1 MSARSEIRISRWTG
15 EIIPPGLSLL
25 ATAARAEGYL
35 FLARLQDEWASG
47 AIRFAGQG
55 ECLFVAEIGNDLVG
69 IGGIC
74 CDPYQ
79 LDSSVGRLRHVY
91 IDKVFRSQ
99 GIGRELVRACL
110 TCSGAQFR
118 LIRLSTSELNPM
130 AGRFYQ
136 QLGFQP
142 VTSKGERVT
151 HCLSIDKVQ
160 MSD

>member
-1 MSARSEIRISRWTG
+1 MSARTEIIISRWT
-15 EIIPPGLSLL
+15 EETLPTGLSLL
-25 ATAARAEGYL
+25 AKAAMAEGYL
-35 FLARLQDEWASG
+35 FLARMQDEWASG
-47 AIRFAGQG
+47 TARFAGQG
-55 ECLFVAEIGNDLVG
+55 ECLFVAEIGNNLVG

-79 LDSSVGRLRHVY
+79 SDTNVGRLRHVY
-91 IDKVFRSQ
+91 VDKALRSQ

-110 TCSGAQFR
+110 TFSGTQFR

-142 VTSKGERVT
+142 VAAKGQRVT
-151 HCLSIDKVQ
+151 HCLSTDKIHI
-160 MSD
+160 SN